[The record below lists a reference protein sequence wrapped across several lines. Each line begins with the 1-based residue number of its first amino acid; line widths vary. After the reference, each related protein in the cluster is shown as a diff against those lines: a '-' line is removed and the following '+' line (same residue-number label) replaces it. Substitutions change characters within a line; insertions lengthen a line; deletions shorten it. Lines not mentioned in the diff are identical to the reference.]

1 MRLPWRTAQ
10 PAELLLRGRWPCTPR
25 GLEHRADQQFQRIEH
40 HTRKMMKRRL
50 ITVLLGLAGSAGAT
64 DGDTTLAQGE
74 RAGTPAPEG
83 ANSPTTGD
91 TNEPNPGRAIYA
103 PGLEPR
109 RLEPRPVEPEPL
121 SQEDVD
127 SVRAGNK
134 HWQLEPTIYFLLAG
148 MAGEVEAYGYS
159 ADVDMS
165 FRSLVDHL
173 KFGAM
178 GRLRFAYDRFS
189 LAVDVYYLNVSGK
202 GINVT
207 ADASQWLVE
216 PSVGFRII
224 DELEVLG
231 GVRYNNLHLE
241 LRGDYPTVPNAD
253 FNFWDPF
260 IGARATLPIS
270 ESVKL
275 QLRADIG
282 GFGIGSRVSWQV
294 YPYVSIGL
302 AGWASI
308 EAGYRVFQTTYHT
321 GSGITELDYDV
332 ITYGPQLGL
341 TFHF

>member
-1 MRLPWRTAQ
+1 
-10 PAELLLRGRWPCTPR
+10 
-25 GLEHRADQQFQRIEH
+25 
-40 HTRKMMKRRL
+40 MMKKRSIAL
-50 ITVLLGLAGSAGAT
+50 LLGLAGSAGAADDAT
-64 DGDTTLAQGE
+64 PSADGA
-74 RAGTPAPEG
+74 RAGSLAPEG
-83 ANSPTTGD
+83 ANSAATGE
-91 TNEPNPGRAIYA
+91 TNEPDPGRAVYG

-109 RLEPRPVEPEPL
+109 RLEQKPPEPDTL
-121 SQEDVD
+121 TQEDID
-127 SVRAGNK
+127 SMRAAIK

-148 MAGEVEAYGYS
+148 MTGDVEAYGYS

-165 FRSLVDHL
+165 FRNLVDHL
-173 KFGAM
+173 QFGAM
-178 GRLRFAYDRFS
+178 GRLRFAYDRFAV
-189 LAVDVYYLNVSGK
+189 AVDVYYLNVSGK

-224 DELEVLG
+224 DELELLA

-270 ESVKL
+270 EVVTL

-294 YPYVSIGL
+294 YPYASFGL
-302 AGWASI
+302 GKLASI
-308 EAGYRVFQTTYHT
+308 EAGYRVFQTTYNT